1 MDHWSIEWAQLI
13 MQINQQ
19 CIVTFHYALLNEK
32 GEVMDTSRGQEAV
45 SFTVGE
51 KQILPGLEEAMV
63 GKSTGDKFQLKLKPS
78 QGYGEWS
85 DDRVYDIAISA
96 FSELESVDVD
106 MVCEVTNP
114 EGNKE
119 IVTIV
124 SVEEDR
130 VTVDANHPYAGV
142 DLKFSIEIVDVS
154 KAI

>member
-1 MDHWSIEWAQLI
+1 

-19 CIVTFHYALLNEK
+19 CIVTFHYALLGEK

-51 KQILPGLEEAMV
+51 KQILPGLEEAML
-63 GKSTGDKFQLKLKPS
+63 GKSTGDKFQLKLKAA

-85 DDRVYDIAISA
+85 DDKVYDIAASA
-96 FSELESVDVD
+96 FSELESVEID
-106 MVCEVTNP
+106 MICEVTNP

-119 IVTIV
+119 IVSVV
-124 SVEEDR
+124 SVEEDL

-142 DLKFSIEIVDVS
+142 DLKFSVEIMDVS
-154 KAI
+154 KAL